1 MYKNNNLYI
10 IMDSF
15 ITQQNKQL
23 LWNILIKVPLFNK
36 IEQNGRIVWFERQIN
51 NIYQHNKNTHHSNS
65 DLRTFNKDA
74 ITIMINILKQ
84 IPEKK
89 TSPFEQV
96 EDQALSNLN
105 ELVEAQK
112 QKRELDIQTIAPNEL
127 NIIHLDEKKSVSW
140 EDQKPI
146 KSDVPNINE
155 LTEKIRTMELLIQNM
170 RDEINMLKS
179 GTYHQV
185 NETIQT
191 MINSLDVEN

>member
-1 MYKNNNLYI
+1 MYKNNDLYI

-36 IEQNGRIVWFERQIN
+36 IEQNDRFTWFETQIN
-51 NIYQHNKNTHHSNS
+51 NIYQHNKNTHHRNS

-84 IPEKK
+84 IPENK
-89 TSPFEQV
+89 TSLFEQV
-96 EDQALSNLN
+96 EDHALSNLN

-112 QKRELDIQTIAPNEL
+112 QKRELDIQKITPNEL

-140 EDQKPI
+140 EDQQSI
-146 KSDVPNINE
+146 KSDALNINE
-155 LTEKIRTMELLIQNM
+155 LTEKIRTMESYIQIM

-179 GTYHQV
+179 GTYQQV

>member
-1 MYKNNNLYI
+1 MYKNNDLYI

-36 IEQNGRIVWFERQIN
+36 IEQNGRNAWFETQIN
-51 NIYQHNKNTHHSNS
+51 NIYHHNKNTHQNNS

-146 KSDVPNINE
+146 KSNVSNINE

-185 NETIQT
+185 NETIQS
-191 MINSLDVEN
+191 MINFLDVEN